1 MALTPKQKM
10 FIDEYLID
18 LNATQAAIRAGYSP
32 NNADK
37 IGSELLGK
45 TRVSDAIKTAMAE
58 RSKRTGINQDRILME
73 LAKIAL
79 VNPENVV
86 NFDEATIREDALPED
101 LAAVASVKVKRFPT
115 KDGEGIEREI
125 KFYDK
130 TKALDLAG
138 RHLGMF
144 KDKVE
149 LSGQVD
155 TANPYA
161 GLTTE
166 ELKKLIRGG

>member
-45 TRVSDAIKTAMAE
+45 TRVSDAIKVAMAA

-86 NFDEATIREDALPED
+86 DFDEATIREDALPED
-101 LAAVASVKVKRFPT
+101 LAAIASVKVKRFPT
-115 KDGEGIEREI
+115 KEGEGIEREI

-149 LSGQVD
+149 LSGGFD
-155 TANPYA
+155 TEK
-161 GLTTE
+161 T
-166 ELKKLIRGG
+166 KLDDLLQQMRGGG